1 MTSEPASSI
10 PDNLRHTPTIKVILL
25 GDLGV
30 GKTCLRAQFI
40 HHVFSAAYKTTIG
53 GDFLTTTVEVQNEEA
68 SQTKRI
74 NLQIWDTA
82 GQERYNLISQSF
94 YRGADVAMLIYD
106 TTNYESLVSLRRWW
120 SQFFEHCHVAS
131 PGIVIVGT
139 KTDKTAERCID
150 LEEVK
155 PILCRNDS
163 REFDHFVADWAADVV
178 ELSCKQLGPVEAAFQ
193 RVAMLGLK
201 KSIQNEV
208 SCSRIKTIDSS
219 IMEAMETRSSRC
231 SC

>member
-1 MTSEPASSI
+1 MSEPRSSI
-10 PDNLRHTPTIKVILL
+10 PAVLRHTPTIKVILL

-53 GDFLTTTVEVQNEEA
+53 GDFLTTTVEVPNEET
-68 SQTKRI
+68 SETIKI
-74 NLQIWDTA
+74 NLQVWDTA
-82 GQERYNLISQSF
+82 GQERYNLISQAF

-106 TTNYESLVSLRRWW
+106 TTNYESLISLRRWW
-120 SQFFEHCHVAS
+120 SQFFEHCHVDS
-131 PGIVIVGT
+131 PGVVIVGT
-139 KTDKTAERCID
+139 KTDKTADRCID

-155 PILCRNDS
+155 PILCRNDTNKL
-163 REFDHFVADWAADVV
+163 DPFVANWATDVI

-201 KSIQNEV
+201 KSSQNEV
-208 SCSRIKTIDSS
+208 SRSKMKTIDSS
-219 IMEAMETRSSRC
+219 IMGAMETTSSLC
-231 SC
+231 AC